1 MAIKQKYGKRLME
14 YVDVTDNTPIQK
26 LSALDQIRVLLK
38 KLTHDDAAEL
48 QAENAVT
55 RHSLELQA
63 DLSEMLNKA
72 LDPLRRGQSSA
83 VSVSLPSVYEGVID
97 DVFNNSR
104 INQYYNVKISKPS
117 IEYDGVPYNF
127 RLDLE
132 VKD

>member
-1 MAIKQKYGKRLME
+1 MAIKQRYGKRLME

-38 KLTHDDAAEL
+38 KMTHDDAAEL

-63 DLSEMLNKA
+63 DLSEILNRA

-83 VSVSLPSVYEGVID
+83 VSVSLPSIYEKVLD

-104 INQYYNVKISKPS
+104 INQYYNTKISKPS
-117 IEYDGVPYNF
+117 VEYDGVP
-127 RLDLE
+127 LDWIWR
-132 VKD
+132 